1 MFESLFQYPTVVA
14 RHRQG
19 PAADERERF
28 LLHRAKEGATRG
40 TLLQIARELLVIVKY
55 ISVTTDKAIG
65 RHDLEVAADRWARRQ
80 QRKHRSHGPRWSRE
94 LFLHVGTHWLRFLG
108 RWQKPEPAPPLSFAA
123 RIQDFVSYMREERG
137 LSEVTSAV
145 DCSQTVYGY
154 AVPHGTTHPQ
164 VVLPAMGDVAISTTF
179 STQHVGFPSR

>member
-123 RIQDFVSYMREERG
+123 RIQDFVSHMREERG
-137 LSEVTSAV
+137 LSEVTIRGRCWHV
-145 DCSQTVYGY
+145 QKFLTWLISQNRRLAEASV
-154 AVPHGTTHPQ
+154 
-164 VVLPAMGDVAISTTF
+164 GDVDAFLSGKGD
-179 STQHVGFPSR
+179 QDWGGSR